1 MPHSFLPLLSAT
13 PMPEGFSSVVILNPC
28 FVLVMLGWLPL
39 KYIYIWSFF
48 SIKENLTNS
57 EKQKEEKITYHFTTT
72 VHILVYL
79 SPRFLFFT

>member
-39 KYIYIWSFF
+39 KYIYMEFF